1 MLGRQEIKELERRVD
16 LVEMN
21 LAKLSSLENVVG
33 KLDSILSKTAE
44 SVNHL
49 NTYMERQEERNDVK
63 DRWSKIIIGT
73 IAMAIPVFA
82 SVAGYFI
89 NNLEV
94 KISRLEENTMRQS
107 MILAELSTK
116 IKLFANKP

>member
-49 NTYMERQEERNDVK
+49 NTYMERQEERNTIK
-63 DRWSKIIIGT
+63 DRWSKVIIGT
-73 IAMAIPVFA
+73 IAMTIPIFA

-94 KISRLEENTMRQS
+94 KISRLEENTLRQS
-107 MILAELSTK
+107 MILTELSTK